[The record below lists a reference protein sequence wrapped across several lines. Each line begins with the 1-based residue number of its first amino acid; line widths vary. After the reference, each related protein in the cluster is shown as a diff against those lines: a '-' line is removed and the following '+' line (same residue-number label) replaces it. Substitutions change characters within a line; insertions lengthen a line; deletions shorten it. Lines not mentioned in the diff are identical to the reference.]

1 MIPEY
6 PKLIALIENDVTNI
20 TITQQEIS
28 VKCIPPS
35 LTICGFPFWTAGTLG
50 KLLQTEI
57 AGGKNTHQI
66 QDECWTQK
74 HRGFAFCGG
83 SICRG
88 RDITR
93 WKVFDQSEI
102 FRAIVMILL
111 KLTSQIHPNMIPLAR
126 KSCKRNIIRHFQV
139 MLQEQKKARH
149 YVWWCK
155 KDVSIL
161 PQKCT
166 PPYLLHHSQVAHLM
180 KLS

>member
-35 LTICGFPFWTAGTLG
+35 LIVCGSPFWTAGTLG

-57 AGGKNTHQI
+57 AGGKNTHKI

-83 SICRG
+83 PICRG
-88 RDITR
+88 RNITR

-102 FRAIVMILL
+102 FRAIGYDTSKAYIPNPSKYDPPGKEIL
-111 KLTSQIHPNMIPLAR
+111 
-126 KSCKRNIIRHFQV
+126 
-139 MLQEQKKARH
+139 QKKH
-149 YVWWCK
+149 H
-155 KDVSIL
+155 
-161 PQKCT
+161 QT
-166 PPYLLHHSQVAHLM
+166 LLSNVAGAKESKTLCM
-180 KLS
+180 MMQERCF